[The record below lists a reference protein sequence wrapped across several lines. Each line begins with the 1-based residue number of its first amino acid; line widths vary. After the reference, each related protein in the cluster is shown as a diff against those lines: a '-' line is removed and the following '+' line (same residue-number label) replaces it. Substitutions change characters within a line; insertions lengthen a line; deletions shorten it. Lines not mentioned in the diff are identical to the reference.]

1 MYLIGLPPRLASLA
15 KSAAKKTNLAFRPGT
30 QSSYQSMFRLFIAFT
45 VFMQVSL
52 LLLKPMI
59 IVAYLE
65 FLTYNGLSTPTLAN
79 HLAAIKANLSLYGL
93 PTLIFQDPR
102 IKYFQK
108 AMTLCTSFKPSIKSI
123 MDINTLQLL
132 IRACDS
138 TYMGQV
144 FKAVY
149 TIAFFS
155 FLRLSNLVPHSVQ
168 QFSPYITWPELTFF
182 LQSLDYISTPHRT
195 GNQ

>member
-1 MYLIGLPPRLASLA
+1 
-15 KSAAKKTNLAFRPGT
+15 
-30 QSSYQSMFRLFIAFT
+30 
-45 VFMQVSL
+45 MQVSL
-52 LLLKPMI
+52 LSLKPMI

-65 FLTYNGLSTPTLAN
+65 FLTSNGLSTPTLAN

-93 PTLIFQDPR
+93 STLIFQDPR

-108 AMTLCTSFKPSIKSI
+108 AMTLRTSFKPSIKSI
-123 MDINTLQLL
+123 IDINTLQLL

-155 FLRLSNLVPHSVQ
+155 FLRL
-168 QFSPYITWPELTFF
+168 
-182 LQSLDYISTPHRT
+182 
-195 GNQ
+195 

>member
-1 MYLIGLPPRLASLA
+1 MIGLPPRLAPLA
-15 KSAAKKTNLAFRPGT
+15 KAAAKKTKLAFRPGT

-52 LLLKPMI
+52 FSLQPMI

-65 FLTYNGLSTPTLAN
+65 FLASNGLSSPTLAN
-79 HLAAIKANLSLYGL
+79 HLAAIKANLSIYGL

-108 AMTLCTSFKPSIKSI
+108 ATTLRAPFKPSLKKLI
-123 MDINTLQLL
+123 DIPTLQLL
-132 IRACDS
+132 VRACDS

-149 TIAFFS
+149 TLAFFS
-155 FLRLSNLVPHSVQ
+155 FLRLSNLVPHSCKK
-168 QFSPYITWPELTFF
+168 FSPLYHLARADIIFAKPGLHIIVKWT
-182 LQSLDYISTPHRT
+182 
-195 GNQ
+195 

>member
-1 MYLIGLPPRLASLA
+1 
-15 KSAAKKTNLAFRPGT
+15 
-30 QSSYQSMFRLFIAFT
+30 MFRLFIAFT

-52 LLLKPMI
+52 RSLKPMI

-65 FLTYNGLSTPTLAN
+65 CLTFNGLSTATLAN

-108 AMTLCTSFKPSIKSI
+108 AMTLRTSFKPSIKSI
-123 MDINTLQLL
+123 IDIDTLQLL
-132 IRACDS
+132 VRVCDS

-149 TIAFFS
+149 IIFFIFEIIKLSPSLCSTISPLYHLARADIILAKPGLHIIVKWTKTIQDRKTVKILKIPS
-155 FLRLSNLVPHSVQ
+155 LGANPICLSLNCC
-168 QFSPYITWPELTFF
+168 
-182 LQSLDYISTPHRT
+182 
-195 GNQ
+195 